1 MGPSRLRYICDDI
14 PGITRRHI
22 RHGWAYFDCEG
33 NRITDR
39 DEIDRLNAIAFP
51 PAYERVWF
59 CPQPNG
65 HLLATGYDARGR
77 KQYRYHP
84 EFRRTRECVKYDSLA
99 GFGRA
104 LPDLRKRVQAD
115 LAIRRLSKERA
126 IACVIRLLDSESIR
140 IGNEHYAHTNRSFGA
155 TTLRRRHANLSG
167 NNTLKLRFKGK
178 SGRQK
183 ELEID
188 DRQLIRFVR
197 SIQDLPG
204 QHLFQFIDQA
214 GEAHPVDS
222 VDVNDYIHEAMGGDY
237 TAKHFRTWTATLT
250 AFEALLESDRHLS
263 AKDLGVVVAERLGN
277 TPAVARKSY
286 IHPALLAF
294 CEDSDTQQTLR
305 KNLSLPRRT
314 KWLSREERALI
325 ALLDQVG
332 SSDVLLA
339 A

>member
-1 MGPSRLRYICDDI
+1 MVTSRLRYVGDDR
-14 PGITRRHI
+14 PGITRRYI
-22 RHGWAYFDCEG
+22 RHGWTYFDCDG
-33 NRITDR
+33 NRIIDR

-59 CPQPNG
+59 CPNPNG

-84 EFRRTRECVKYDSLA
+84 EFRRTRECVKYDSLR
-99 GFGRA
+99 GFGLA
-104 LPDLRKRVQAD
+104 LPDLRKTVQAD

-126 IACVIRLLDSESIR
+126 IACVIRLLDREGIR
-140 IGNEHYAHTNRSFGA
+140 VGNEHYAHANGSFGA
-155 TTLRRRHANLSG
+155 TTLRRHHANLCG
-167 NNTLKLRFKGK
+167 NTLKLNFKGK

-183 ELEID
+183 ELAID

-204 QHLFQFIDQA
+204 QHLFQFMDEE
-214 GEAHPVDS
+214 GVMHPVDS
-222 VDVNDYIHEAMGGDY
+222 GDVNDYIREAMGGDY
-237 TAKHFRTWTATLT
+237 TAKHFRTWAATLT
-250 AFEALLESDRHLS
+250 AFEALLESDWHLS
-263 AKDLGVVVAERLGN
+263 AKDLGIVVAERLGN

-294 CEDSDTQQTLR
+294 CEESEVQQTLR
-305 KNLSLPRRT
+305 QTVSLPRRT

-325 ALLDQVG
+325 ALLEQVG
-332 SSDVLLA
+332 ASNMLLA
-339 A
+339 V

>member
-1 MGPSRLRYICDDI
+1 MAPIRLRYVRDDG

-22 RHGWAYFDCEG
+22 RHGWAYFDCDG
-33 NRITDR
+33 SRITDR

-84 EFRRTRECVKYDSLA
+84 EFRRARECVKYDSLA

-104 LPDLRKRVQAD
+104 LPDLRKTVQAD
-115 LAIRRLSKERA
+115 LAVRPLTRERA
-126 IACVIRLLDSESIR
+126 VACVIRLLDREGIR
-140 IGNEHYAHTNRSFGA
+140 VGNEQYVEANRSFGA
-155 TTLRRRHANLSG
+155 TTLRRRHARLCG
-167 NNTLKLRFKGK
+167 HILQLKFIGK
-178 SGRQK
+178 SGRK
-183 ELEID
+183 KALSINDHEF
-188 DRQLIRFVR
+188 IRCVR
-197 SIQDLPG
+197 SMQDLPG
-204 QHLFQFIDQA
+204 QHLFQFVDDE

-222 VDVNDYIHEAMGGDY
+222 GDVNDYLHETMNGDY
-237 TAKHFRTWTATLT
+237 TAKHFRTWAATLT
-250 AFEALLESDRHLS
+250 AFEALLEEDRRLS
-263 AKDLGVVVAERLGN
+263 AKDLAIIVAERLGN

-294 CEDSDTQQTLR
+294 CEDDKAQQTLR
-305 KNLSLPRRT
+305 QTTRLPRRT

-325 ALLDQVG
+325 ALLEKVG
-332 SSDVLLA
+332 ASDVLLA

>member
-1 MGPSRLRYICDDI
+1 MRDDR

-22 RHGWAYFDCEG
+22 RHGWAYFDCHG
-33 NRITDR
+33 DRITDR

-84 EFRRTRECVKYDSLA
+84 AFRRTRECVKYDSLA

-104 LPDLRKRVQAD
+104 LPDLRKAVQAD
-115 LAIRRLSKERA
+115 LAARRLSKERA
-126 IACVIRLLDSESIR
+126 IACVIRLLDREGIR
-140 IGNEHYAHTNRSFGA
+140 VGNEHYAHANRSFGA
-155 TTLRRRHANLSG
+155 TTLRRHHANLYG
-167 NNTLKLRFKGK
+167 NSLKLKFKGK

-188 DRQLIRFVR
+188 DRQLIRFAR
-197 SIQDLPG
+197 SMQDLPG
-204 QHLFQFIDQA
+204 QHLFQFVDKEGA
-214 GEAHPVDS
+214 THPVDS
-222 VDVNDYIHEAMGGDY
+222 GDVNDYIHDAMGGDF
-237 TAKHFRTWTATLT
+237 TAKHFRTWAATLT

-263 AKDLGVVVAERLGN
+263 AKDLSVIVAERLGN

-286 IHPALLAF
+286 IHPALLTF
-294 CEDSDTQQTLR
+294 CDDSEAQETLR
-305 KNLSLPRRT
+305 QTSGLPRRT